1 MSGSSS
7 TIRMSRPGFGPTP
20 FLYPGTG
27 PEVSPA
33 SCARSKILHYGKI
46 RPPLA
51 DGGPCRIRTCGLRIR
66 SPTLYPTELRA
77 LRPTVAERE
86 GFEPSI
92 QLWAVYWFSKP
103 APSASRPPLP
113 ISCNSAHP
121 RAAGPLGSGVL
132 DRALL
137 GVKEIGVA

>member
-33 SCARSKILHYGKI
+33 GCARSKILHYGKV

-51 DGGPCRIRTCGLRIR
+51 DGGPCFPPSPEGLLAFGEWLRFN
-66 SPTLYPTELRA
+66 SPSGPVFA
-77 LRPTVAERE
+77 VLRPQYERACE
-86 GFEPSI
+86 RVRELQREPA
-92 QLWAVYWFSKP
+92 QKP
-103 APSASRPPLP
+103 RRTPDRPRRL
-113 ISCNSAHP
+113 
-121 RAAGPLGSGVL
+121 
-132 DRALL
+132 
-137 GVKEIGVA
+137 